1 MANIRKQLLRVS
13 DPNNDTMTGAE
24 KKEEI
29 ERLKSLISDQAKQ
42 AEEIRKNFKK

>member
-1 MANIRKQLLRVS
+1 MN
-13 DPNNDTMTGAE
+13 GAE

-42 AEEIRKNFKK
+42 AEDIRKSFKK

>member
-1 MANIRKQLLRVS
+1 
-13 DPNNDTMTGAE
+13 MTGAE